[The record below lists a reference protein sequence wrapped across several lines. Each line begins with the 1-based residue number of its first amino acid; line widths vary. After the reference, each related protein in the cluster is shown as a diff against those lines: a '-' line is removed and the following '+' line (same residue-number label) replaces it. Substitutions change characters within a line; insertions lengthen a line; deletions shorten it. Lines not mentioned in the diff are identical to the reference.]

1 MKNVIVSSTIILF
14 VLLSNCASSSDREF
28 PKSFGIDVSHH
39 NGNINWGKSL
49 MWSSSISKLLK
60 VLLM

>member
-39 NGNINWGKSL
+39 NGNIN
-49 MWSSSISKLLK
+49 
-60 VLLM
+60 